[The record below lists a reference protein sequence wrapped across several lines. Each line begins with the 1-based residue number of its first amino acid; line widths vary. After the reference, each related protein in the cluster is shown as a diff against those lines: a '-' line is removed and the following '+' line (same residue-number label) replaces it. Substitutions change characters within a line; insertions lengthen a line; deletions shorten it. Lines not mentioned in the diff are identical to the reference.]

1 MRRRFFNNSSVRE
14 GAVMQFEHS
23 VTYTFPFD
31 CVVDLFLVGGGA
43 VEALLI
49 IQAITGM
56 VDVVGLPVRF

>member
-31 CVVDLFLVGGGA
+31 CVVDLFLVGGGRWRPC
-43 VEALLI
+43 L
-49 IQAITGM
+49 
-56 VDVVGLPVRF
+56 